1 MKIFDIKIW
10 VIIATFAMLSLGAC
24 QSADGNQTGSEFVPD
39 MAHSVAYEAN
49 VTSGYWMNTFDETS
63 VRTRESLEKA
73 RLPVKGTIPR
83 GSAGSTAN
91 HKKGYGIKIP
101 ESGSVPYYYADTE
114 EERTR
119 AMAEIINNP
128 IPITAAGLES
138 GKLLYNINCGIC
150 HGEKIDG
157 NGWLVADE
165 NPNQVYP
172 AAPANFLTDEH
183 VNATNGRYYHAIMH
197 GKNVMGG
204 YSDKLS
210 YEERWN
216 VIHYIRSLQAK
227 EKGLA
232 YNNLENTF
240 GAGATVGGSVAPKVT
255 EVVTHESHSGVH
267 HSAGDHSHDDGHSHD
282 AGHEGN
288 HGHEGGTE
296 EHHHGDDGHKD
307 DHSH

>member
-10 VIIATFAMLSLGAC
+10 VIIAAFAMLSLGAC

-49 VTSGYWMNTFDETS
+49 VRSSYWMNTFDGSS
-63 VRTRESLEKA
+63 VLSRKVLEEN

-83 GSAGSTAN
+83 GSAGSTSN
-91 HKKGYGIKIP
+91 HETGYGIKIP
-101 ESGSVPYYYADTE
+101 ENGSVPYYYSDTE

-119 AMAEIINNP
+119 AMAEIISNP
-128 IPITAAGLES
+128 VPITESGLAT
-138 GKLLYNINCGIC
+138 GKLLYNINCAIC

-157 NGWLVADE
+157 NGWLVDE
-165 NPNQVYP
+165 KNLNAKYP
-172 AAPANFLTDEH
+172 AAPANFLLDEH
-183 VNATNGRYYHAIMH
+183 VSATNGRYYHAIMY

-204 YSDKLS
+204 YADKLS

-240 GAGATVGGSVAPKVT
+240 GAGATVGGSVAPKMS
-255 EVVTHESHSGVH
+255 EAIMHKEEAMHGGEH
-267 HSAGDHSHDDGHSHD
+267 HMDDDHSHDDGHGHE
-282 AGHEGN
+282 AGHTG
-288 HGHEGGTE
+288 
-296 EHHHGDDGHKD
+296 KKFK
-307 DHSH
+307 HSRRYGSIF